1 MAQSRQSSGSDTQ
14 RAGGTAAG
22 KSRDQERSGKGGQE
36 TANRQKTS
44 GDGTASASGGK
55 DMMAQA
61 QDQAGSMVEQARQQ
75 ATTQLSSQKERA
87 ASTLGTLGSA
97 LHEASRQ
104 VREQDDT
111 MMAGY
116 IDTAASQVDRL
127 ADTLKQQDLGQIID
141 STGRFARQQP
151 AVFLA
156 AAIAVGFA
164 GARFLRSSSQTS
176 GQGMGSS
183 GYGSYRGQSGA
194 HAGDFGSGYAASG
207 MERGSGYGASHS
219 GTESDLGYGSAMSG
233 SAASDFASP
242 AGAGSGTGRDWQA
255 RSAFD
260 AGPEGQ

>member
-1 MAQSRQSSGSDTQ
+1 MR
-14 RAGGTAAG
+14 
-22 KSRDQERSGKGGQE
+22 
-36 TANRQKTS
+36 NRQKS
-44 GDGTASASGGK
+44 GGDGEATASGGK

-61 QDQAGSMVEQARQQ
+61 QDQAGTMVEQARQQ

-104 VREQDDT
+104 VREQDDA

-116 IDTAASQVDRL
+116 IDSAASQVDRL
-127 ADTLKQQDLGQIID
+127 ADTLKQRDLGQIID

-151 AVFLA
+151 AIFLA

-164 GARFLRSSSQTS
+164 GARFLRSSSQAAS
-176 GQGMGSS
+176 QGMGSS
-183 GYGSYRGQSGA
+183 DYGSYRGQSGA
-194 HAGDFGSGYAASG
+194 YASDFGAGYAATG
-207 MERGSGYGASHS
+207 MERGSGYGASRS

-233 SAASDFASP
+233 GVAADFA
-242 AGAGSGTGRDWQA
+242 GTAGSESATGRDWQA
-255 RSAFD
+255 RSSFD